1 MRMMTKGL
9 GLAAFVGLLTLTS
22 VTDLSAQDGAR
33 VREELATA
41 VETVGQK
48 LVSLAEAVPQEAY
61 TWRPG
66 EGVRSV
72 SEVYMHVVGTNYWF
86 PTIVGG
92 TPPSG
97 SGVTASYNTVP
108 PLEKETDKEAV
119 VAALRAS
126 FAYVTDFIRSAPADR
141 LDEPVDMF
149 GNSTTFRGV
158 LVETT
163 IHMHEHLGQSIA
175 YARTNGVVPPWSR

>member
-1 MRMMTKGL
+1 MKMRMKGS
-9 GLAAFVGLLTLTS
+9 GLVVFAGVLSLTT

-48 LVSLAEAVPQEAY
+48 LVSLAEAMPQEAY
-61 TWRPG
+61 AWRPG

-97 SGVTASYNTVP
+97 SGVTSAYNSVP
-108 PLEKETDKEAV
+108 PLEQETDREAV

-126 FAYVTDFIRSAPADR
+126 FAYVTDFIRNAPADR

-149 GNSTTFRGV
+149 GNNTTFRGV